1 MTTGGK
7 LIAETLGAFGVRDAF
22 GVHGGHLDAFLTGL
36 VEVGINVWDVR
47 HEAAGGNAAEGYA
60 RATGGLGVA
69 FATSGPGFAN
79 AYSALAN
86 AMIDRIPLLLVTSS
100 PPTRETELN
109 VLQGGLDQV
118 AAARTVAKF
127 VLRPTTA
134 ARLPDLTALAVRH
147 ALTGVPGPVVLDVPI
162 DVMFREV
169 DPALAT
175 TPVVRLPAPP
185 APAPAA
191 MDEVVDLLRRA
202 ERPLLVLG
210 GGASLSLG
218 SAPALADLLDR
229 VPMPV
234 GVSSW
239 GYGVIA
245 PDHPCFAGGPA
256 DLAAIPFL
264 AAAPDVVVL
273 VGARRG
279 IQLGGRE
286 SGFIPPGTKVV
297 QVDLDGAEPGRV
309 GDLEAALVADVT
321 EFLCALTARS
331 DDLPGWAAWTAS
343 VVGTRHAHAML
354 YGEPPA
360 APVPDVVPDDR
371 LHPYFV
377 AKAVAESL
385 QPTDTLVYDGGE
397 TAGWINFF
405 GRAGRP
411 RGWFG
416 LGNLGG
422 LGVGPGFAIGA
433 QTGRPDGHTVLVTG
447 DGAIGFHLQELET
460 MARLELPITIVVFN
474 NLGWGMSFH
483 GQDIVYGAGSRVAS
497 DLPDIRYDTIAE
509 SLGLHGERVTRLD
522 EIGPALARARA
533 AGGPACL
540 DIAVDPAIVHPI
552 MDALAADLPEGA
564 LRIPYYEPVPA
575 GES

>member
-127 VLRPTTA
+127 VLQPTTA
-134 ARLPDLTALAVRH
+134 ARLPDLTALAIRH

-175 TPVVRLPAPP
+175 TPVLRLPAAP

-191 MDEVVDLLRRA
+191 MDHVVELLRQA

-218 SAPALADLLDR
+218 SADALAGLLDR
-229 VPMPV
+229 VTLPV

-239 GYGVIA
+239 GYGVLP

-264 AAAPDVVVL
+264 AGVPDLVVL

-286 SGFIPPGTKVV
+286 SGFMPAGTTIV

-309 GDLEAALVADVT
+309 GELEAALVADVT
-321 EFLCALTARS
+321 EFLRALTARAT
-331 DDLPGWAAWTAS
+331 DLPGWAPWTAS
-343 VVGTRHAHAML
+343 VVGSRNAHAML
-354 YGEPPA
+354 YGDPA
-360 APVPDVVPDDR
+360 AADAVPEPEER

-377 AKAVAESL
+377 AKLVAESL

-405 GRAGRP
+405 GRASRP

-416 LGNLGG
+416 LGNMGG

-433 QTGRPDGHTVLVTG
+433 QIGRPDGRTVLVTG

-460 MARLELPITIVVFN
+460 MARLDLPITIVVFN

-483 GQDIVYGAGSRVAS
+483 GQDIVYGEGSRVAS
-497 DLPDIRYDTIAE
+497 DLPDTRYDTIAAA
-509 SLGLHGERVTRLD
+509 LGLYGERVTRLD
-522 EIGPALARARA
+522 EIGPALERARA
-533 AGGPACL
+533 SGGPACL
-540 DIAVDPAIVHPI
+540 DITVDPAIVHPI

-575 GES
+575 GEA